1 MVMGSWS
8 QPHQAMKLLIQ
19 IFGTGPLLA
28 ALSLLA
34 CIGFGAYALQLAPP
48 AHQPLELEHRFR

>member
-1 MVMGSWS
+1 MVIGSWS
-8 QPHQAMKLLIQ
+8 QPHPAMKLLIQ

-28 ALSLLA
+28 MVSLLA

-48 AHQPLELEHRFR
+48 AHQPLEIVHRFR

>member
-1 MVMGSWS
+1 
-8 QPHQAMKLLIQ
+8 MKLLIQ